1 MSTTHGAVP
10 VPYPLTMIDTVKRF
24 IGNRPRTLLE
34 CRHCGVEAEPGA
46 ERCEN
51 CGSSEIATYRFGR

>member
-1 MSTTHGAVP
+1 
-10 VPYPLTMIDTVKRF
+10 MIDTVKRF